1 MTRLFYGIELP
12 PELKREI
19 GQVQRELQRV
29 GVEARNWS
37 HPDLFHL
44 TVLFLGEI
52 PFEKLARLDE
62 VGIQAARQVV
72 SFELTLG
79 ELGAFPK
86 NKILWLG
93 LESDAGM
100 RTLEALHRHV
110 RDGVAAHALAPVE
123 NRPYRAHL
131 TLARQVQPSSF
142 TFVEQNRRLPVDR
155 VNGRS
160 FPVENLCL
168 FESTRE
174 NGKLVYPVRRRY
186 PMGT

>member
-12 PELKREI
+12 LELKREI
-19 GQVQRELQRV
+19 GQVQRGLEKV

-37 HPDLFHL
+37 DPDLFHL
-44 TVLFLGEI
+44 TVLFLGEL
-52 PFEKLARLDE
+52 PFDQLAELDK
-62 VGIQAARQVV
+62 VGTLAAHLVT

-93 LESDAGM
+93 LEPDDGM
-100 RTLEALHRHV
+100 HCLETLHQYV
-110 RDGVAAHALAPVE
+110 RDGVVDRELVPVE

-131 TLARQVQPSSF
+131 TLARK
-142 TFVEQNRRLPVDR
+142 VESDAFAIVAQNRRLPVEMLTC
-155 VNGRS
+155 RS
-160 FPVENLCL
+160 FQVENLCL

-186 PMGT
+186 PLGT